1 MDPAEGV
8 GQKRSAEQV
17 YPAKMSRSV
26 NGVRK
31 ADDEVC
37 QADEPEHL
45 SDPVQL
51 GDFGVDIGVEVE
63 GPEL

>member
-1 MDPAEGV
+1 MDPSKGV
-8 GQKRSAEQV
+8 GQKRRAEQV
-17 YPAKMSRSV
+17 YPAKMSISV

-37 QADEPEHL
+37 QADEPKHL
-45 SDPVQL
+45 ADPVQL
-51 GDFGVDIGVEVE
+51 SDPGVDVGVEVE